1 MNRREFTKK
10 LTLAGSS
17 ISLQLNLLQSL
28 AANETTPGS
37 SYKAVVCLLL
47 AGGIDSYRMM
57 LPYGTEE
64 YEQYKILR
72 GIAASGLDV
81 ANGFT
86 RIGTTDCAINNQFKG
101 VWGNGTHGPDGQDN
115 VAFIAN
121 VGSLTQP
128 IRNVADFLQVQKLP
142 FALGSHNDQI
152 KQVQTL
158 DHSGHSGTGWMNR
171 LMDSFLESPLNHNK
185 TANTLPS
192 ANITFSGSNYAQTS
206 QNRNPLAIGFGG
218 PAQLQPVSTLS
229 TAREVSHKNA
239 LFIGAN
245 SIMGCANYK
254 RNVLQK
260 LYAENSK
267 LAFENSQAFATYFEE
282 ATALSYGSPHIQ
294 PLIRAMKAGIKQG
307 IERQT
312 FFIVLGNWDHH
323 SDLLSAYNK
332 NVSENL
338 NPFLRDFNEGM
349 RAAGLWDKTT
359 LFTTSDFGR
368 NLVPNSSGTDHA
380 WGGNHI
386 VMGGAVKKGV
396 YGKYP
401 KMILRDKGDITDI
414 NMRTIDTTG
423 GVMLPSFGWDEYL
436 EPIVRWFIP
445 NISVPALNTVLPN
458 LSNFSG
464 RPPMNFM

>member
-1 MNRREFTKK
+1 
-10 LTLAGSS
+10 
-17 ISLQLNLLQSL
+17 
-28 AANETTPGS
+28 
-37 SYKAVVCLLL
+37 
-47 AGGIDSYRMM
+47 
-57 LPYGTEE
+57 
-64 YEQYKILR
+64 
-72 GIAASGLDV
+72 
-81 ANGFT
+81 
-86 RIGTTDCAINNQFKG
+86 
-101 VWGNGTHGPDGQDN
+101 
-115 VAFIAN
+115 
-121 VGSLTQP
+121 
-128 IRNVADFLQVQKLP
+128 
-142 FALGSHNDQI
+142 
-152 KQVQTL
+152 
-158 DHSGHSGTGWMNR
+158 
-171 LMDSFLESPLNHNK
+171 
-185 TANTLPS
+185 
-192 ANITFSGSNYAQTS
+192 
-206 QNRNPLAIGFGG
+206 
-218 PAQLQPVSTLS
+218 
-229 TAREVSHKNA
+229 
-239 LFIGAN
+239 
-245 SIMGCANYK
+245 MGCADYK

-260 LYAENSK
+260 LYVENSK

-323 SDLLSAYNK
+323 SDLLSAYSR

-386 VMGGAVKKGV
+386 VMGGAVKTGV
-396 YGKYP
+396 YGEYP
-401 KMILRDKGDITDI
+401 QMILRDKGDITNT

-445 NISVPALNTVLPN
+445 NISVAALNTVLPN